1 MFGIPSSLIGGGG
14 GDDGGLGLGGGRY
27 AIASSFV
34 RISQENI
41 LRITRFLEVNEK
53 SEDSFLGGQ
62 GSKGTSF
69 FHFHHFSGRYRDL
82 LSSGCP

>member
-14 GDDGGLGLGGGRY
+14 GGDGGLGLGGGRC

-53 SEDSFLGGQ
+53 
-62 GSKGTSF
+62 
-69 FHFHHFSGRYRDL
+69 
-82 LSSGCP
+82 